1 MARRADDNLSDDPET
16 LRKLSEEDQEPYD
29 VPTTASLG
37 AAPLG
42 DLSSDVTGKIRDARE
57 RAEARGDAPETAV
70 EEQGFE
76 EARSEEPSE
85 KRSVMSIIKDAL
97 GLPPGDGTP
106 HGKGRPLHDSDVPAG
121 TLTSA
126 DREPSRPAAPE
137 HEQ

>member
-1 MARRADDNLSDDPET
+1 MADRRDANLPDDPKT
-16 LRKLSEEDQEPYD
+16 LRKLSEADQEPFD

-42 DLSSDVTGKIRDARE
+42 DLSPDVTANIRDARE
-57 RAEARGDAPETAV
+57 KAEASGDAPETAIEDL
-70 EEQGFE
+70 EEGQTD
-76 EARSEEPSE
+76 EPSE
-85 KRSVMSIIKDAL
+85 KPSVIAVVKDAL

-106 HGKGRPLHDSDVPAG
+106 HGKGRPVHDPNVPKG

-126 DREPSRPAAPE
+126 DREPNRPGAPE

>member
-1 MARRADDNLSDDPET
+1 MTRPDANFPDDPKAV
-16 LRKLSEEDQEPYD
+16 RKLSEANHEPFD

-42 DLSSDVTGKIRDARE
+42 DLSPDVTAKIRDARE
-57 RAEARGDAPETAV
+57 RAEASDDAPETAL
-70 EEQGFE
+70 EEGGLE
-76 EARSEEPSE
+76 EAPTEGPAEKPSTAA
-85 KRSVMSIIKDAL
+85 VIKNAL

-106 HGKGRPLHDSDVPAG
+106 HGKGRPVHDPGVPEG

-126 DREPSRPAAPE
+126 DREPNRPAACE